1 MFVGP
6 GSSPRMTSS
15 PLEPTLL
22 SRLASPSAMGADGS
36 TDLSAQPAP
45 SQTSED
51 AIGLAK
57 WLIGVDTGGTF
68 TDLIAFDAVSGALRR
83 AKVPSV
89 PNDPSL
95 AVIDSLQ
102 SLFAEGVRPADIAM
116 LVHGTTVATNAVL
129 EGKGVRAGL
138 LITKGFR
145 AVYEARG
152 WSQPRGADL
161 LDTFYQKPPLLAPQ
175 YLTEEVIE
183 RLDYEGRVLVP
194 LDETALRASVRKL
207 ARKGVDAIAICFL
220 FSFVNPT
227 HEKRAA
233 EIVAQE
239 VPDCRISVS
248 AEVLPVIREYPRL
261 STTVVDAYVGPRVA
275 TYLGSLE
282 TRLDTC
288 GINTPQKFLMQ
299 SNGGL
304 MRLSLGA
311 RHPNQTLLS
320 GPAAGVI
327 AGAELAR
334 ETKRSHVVTFDMG
347 GTSTDIS
354 VIVDGAILEIP
365 QGQIAGQDIGTPM
378 LRVRSLGAGGG
389 TVAEIGKDGLLKVG
403 PRSSGSVPGPACYGR
418 GGTEA
423 TVTDANLLLGALSSE
438 TLLAGTLRLNKVA
451 ARAAVECAGTALGLD
466 AMQTA
471 AGIIRIVNTQM
482 AVDMRLALQ
491 EQGQDPRSFA
501 LVAFGGAGPLHAAT
515 LARAVGIP
523 TVLVPLLPGLNC
535 ALGMLQTS
543 VRHSYVRSEIGS
555 LERIAAGRLN
565 ELFGI
570 LEAQARQEAR
580 EEGFSRGQVKISR
593 LLDLRYPHQGYSL
606 CVPCPAPFDEP
617 ARVTV
622 KRAFDSLHQ
631 TVYGQNAPNES
642 ADIVTLRLQSEIV
655 VPRLSL
661 PQLPHTDGNT
671 GRAMKGQRPLYHIS
685 QQKFEPVNVW
695 DRAKLGAGDRF
706 EGPAVIEQFDS
717 TTVALAGQ
725 TVSVEANGTLVIAE
739 RGGK

>member
-1 MFVGP
+1 MI
-6 GSSPRMTSS
+6 SSPF
-15 PLEPTLL
+15 EPTLP
-22 SRLASPSAMGADGS
+22 SRLVTPRVTGADASAG
-36 TDLSAQPAP
+36 LSGQPSPQRA
-45 SQTSED
+45 SED
-51 AIGLAK
+51 AIGRAS
-57 WLIGVDTGGTF
+57 WLVGVDTGGTF
-68 TDLIAFDAVSGALRR
+68 TDLVAFDTVSGALRR

-89 PNDPSL
+89 PGDPSL
-95 AVIDSLQ
+95 AVIDALQ
-102 SLFAEGVRPADIAM
+102 SLLTEGVRPADVAM

-183 RLDYEGRVLVP
+183 RLDHEGRVVVP
-194 LDETALRASVRKL
+194 LDEAALRGSVRKL
-207 ARKGVDAIAICFL
+207 ARRGVDAIAICFL

-239 VPDCRISVS
+239 VPNCRISVS
-248 AEVLPVIREYPRL
+248 SEVLPVIREYPRL

-275 TYLGSLE
+275 TYLRSLE
-282 TRLDTC
+282 ARLDGC
-288 GINTPQKFLMQ
+288 GVTTPQKFLMQ

-304 MRLSLGA
+304 MRISLGA

-334 ETKRSHVVTFDMG
+334 ETKRSHLLTFDMG

-354 VIVDGAILEIP
+354 VIVDGAILEMP

-389 TVAEIGKDGLLKVG
+389 TVAEIGKDGRLKVG
-403 PRSSGSVPGPACYGR
+403 PRSSGSVPGPACYRR

-438 TLLAGTLRLNKVA
+438 TLLAGTLRLDDAA
-451 ARAAVECAGTALGLD
+451 ARASVERTGAALGLD
-466 AMQTA
+466 ALQTA
-471 AGIIRIVNTQM
+471 AGIILIVNTQM

-523 TVLVPLLPGLNC
+523 TVLVPLYPGLNC

-555 LERIAAGRLN
+555 LERIATGRVN
-565 ELFGI
+565 ELFGA
-570 LEAQARQEAR
+570 LEAQAMQEAG
-580 EEGFSRGQVKISR
+580 EEGFSASEVVISH

-606 CVPCPAPFDEP
+606 CVPCPAPFDEA
-617 ARVTV
+617 ARVAV

-631 TVYGQNAPNES
+631 TVYGQSAPNES

-661 PQLPHTDGNT
+661 PQLPCTDGNT
-671 GRAMKGQRPLYHIS
+671 ALSIKGRRPLYDIS
-685 QQKFEPVNVW
+685 ERKFQTVNIW
-695 DRAKLGAGDRF
+695 DRAKLRAGDCF

-725 TVSVEANGTLVIAE
+725 TVRVEANGTLIIAE
-739 RGGK
+739 RGTG